1 MEKKPFPAKD
11 CRSVFKLAIH
21 FFFFLVILQ
30 LVATLPVLAQGT
42 RVSGT
47 VKDAAGKVLPGVSVV
62 VKGTTNGTTTDPDGR
77 FTIDVPNQRSV
88 LVFSLIGHADRE
100 EVVGDRRTMELTL
113 TESASNLDEVVV
125 VGYGT
130 QKKRDVTGA
139 ISSIQSKQIA
149 ERVPQNVFEAIQGQV
164 PGVLVTQ
171 ESGRPGASN
180 QLIIRGMGTLEGGVT
195 PLYIVDGAQGV
206 NIDGINPADIE
217 SIEILRDAAS
227 AAIYGSAGG
236 NGVVIITTKKGKEGR
251 AKIDVRY
258 FTSFGKLSRKVPQA
272 NAADRRLLDLKRSST
287 GTTSIPS
294 DSLNPG
300 YNADNDYQD
309 MLTQTAMRN
318 QIDLGVSG
326 ASKTMNYYG
335 SIGLIKD
342 KGLIINSWANI
353 ARARFNMDFKP
364 SDRFAFGTRI
374 QALYQTENRIDE
386 GRTLQQAIQRPPNFR
401 VYFQDGSLAG
411 LIGGRRNPVA
421 EALYNKNNFD
431 IYDVSL
437 YNYISYNILKELKLT
452 VDANVSTSN
461 VHQLVFFAKLNS
473 SANPLNNELQDNTD
487 FHTYW
492 MVQGY
497 LNYNKTIKGNHT
509 ITGVL
514 GVSSEQDFSREAEQS
529 GTNLVTETVLTM
541 NSAQV
546 KNPATTNEERFFKH
560 SYFARLGYSFRG
572 KYLFNSNFRA
582 DASSRFGKDSKWGY
596 FPSASVGW
604 RFSEESFMNWSRK
617 YLDDGKFRIS
627 YGAIG
632 NDRINA
638 YDAILRYQFGN
649 NYYNGLSGV
658 ATASLFGNNKLAWES
673 VNQFDIGT
681 DLSFLKGRISFSADY
696 YNKTTEKL
704 LYSAPLPSNT
714 GFSTVKVNVGSIQNK
729 GFEFVLSGYPVRNK
743 NVSWNASLNM
753 SFNKNT
759 VKELYQG
766 TDLLPGA
773 VWKVSEGGRLGDFYG
788 YRALGVYAYDESNA
802 WTPDYQHQLT
812 PVFVNNVFTGYTLD
826 GKPYSGAVK
835 QLSTNGLVSKGGDMI
850 WQNNNPDSV
859 IDDND
864 RLILG
869 NAFPDWIAGLT
880 NTINYKGF
888 TLSFTYYI
896 AWGAEIYNNARVQ
909 LNLNATTNVTP
920 EPEYIHGAWW
930 HPGDVTIWPV
940 AKNNAV
946 SNGRAGSSLYIED
959 GSFIRLRNVRL
970 SYEVPKKIIS
980 KVKLQAVNVFLF
992 GNNLITWTNY
1002 RWYDPEISLGGALT
1016 PGQDSGR
1023 FPRKREF
1030 GGGININ
1037 F

>member
-1 MEKKPFPAKD
+1 MEKKLFSTA
-11 CRSVFKLAIH
+11 RSGSLIKKNIYKL
-21 FFFFLVILQ
+21 FLLFLLEI
-30 LVATLPVLAQGT
+30 VAVPVLAQSI

-47 VKDAAGKVLPGVSVV
+47 VKNAQGKGLSGVSVL
-62 VKGTTNGTTTDPDGR
+62 VKGTTTGTTTDVDGR
-77 FTIDVPNQRSV
+77 FSIEAADQRSV
-88 LVFSLIGHADRE
+88 LVFSLIGHADKE
-100 EVVGDRRTMELTL
+100 ETVGTRRTIDVAM
-113 TESASNLDEVVV
+113 TESASSLDEVVV
-125 VGYGT
+125 IGYGT

-139 ISSIQSKQIA
+139 ISSISSKQIA
-149 ERVPQNVFEAIQGQV
+149 ERVPQNIFDAIQAQV

-171 ESGRPGASN
+171 ESGRPGAGN
-180 QLIIRGMGTLEGGVT
+180 LLIIRGMGTLEGGTT

-206 NIDGINPADIE
+206 NVDGINPADIE

-258 FTSFGKLSRKVPQA
+258 FTSFGNLSRKVPQA

-287 GTTSIPS
+287 GVTSIPS

-309 MLTQTAMRN
+309 MLTQTAIRH
-318 QIDLGVSG
+318 QFDLGISG
-326 ASKTMNYYG
+326 ASKTLNYYG
-335 SIGLIKD
+335 SLGLIKD
-342 KGLIINSWANI
+342 KGLIINSWADI
-353 ARARFNMDFKP
+353 ARARFNVDFKP
-364 SDRFAFGTRI
+364 NDRFAFGSRI
-374 QALYQTENRIDE
+374 QALYQKENRIDE

-421 EALYNKNNFD
+421 EALLNKNNFD

-437 YNYISYNILKELKLT
+437 YNYISYNILKDLKFT
-452 VDANVSTSN
+452 VDANVSVN
-461 VHQLVFFAKLNS
+461 NAHQLVFFAKLNS

-487 FHTYW
+487 FESYW
-492 MVQGY
+492 MAQAY
-497 LNYNKTIKGNHT
+497 FNYNKTIKGNHT

-514 GVSSEQDFSREAEQS
+514 GMSSENNFTRQAEQS

-541 NSAQV
+541 NSAQI
-546 KNPATTNEERFFKH
+546 KNPATTYEERFFKH
-560 SYFARLGYSFRG
+560 SYFARLGYAYKG

-582 DASSRFGKDSKWGY
+582 DGSSRFGKDSKWGY
-596 FPSASVGW
+596 FPSASLGW

-627 YGAIG
+627 YGSIG
-632 NDRINA
+632 NDRIGP
-638 YDAILRYQFGN
+638 YDAILRYQFGS

-658 ATASLFGNNKLAWES
+658 APASLFGNNKLAWEA
-673 VNQFDIGT
+673 VKQLNIGT
-681 DLSFLKGRISFSADY
+681 DLSFLKGRIAFTADY
-696 YNKTTEKL
+696 YIKTTERL

-714 GFSTVKVNVGSIQNK
+714 GFGSVKVNVGSIQNK
-729 GFEFVLSGYPVRNK
+729 GFEFVLSGYPIRNR
-743 NVSWNASLNM
+743 NLSWNASLNM
-753 SFNKNT
+753 SFNRNT

-788 YRALGVYAYDESNA
+788 YTALGVYAYDESNA
-802 WTPDYQHQLT
+802 WTPDYLHQLT
-812 PVFVNNVFTGYTLD
+812 PEFVNNVFSGYTLD
-826 GKPYSGAVK
+826 GKPYTGTVK
-835 QLSTNGLVSKGGDMI
+835 RLSTNGLVSKGGDMI
-850 WQNNNPDSV
+850 WGNPNQDSV

-864 RLILG
+864 RTILG
-869 NAFPDWIAGLT
+869 NAFPGWTGGLT
-880 NTINYKGF
+880 NTITYKGF
-888 TLSFTYYI
+888 TLSFTYYVS
-896 AWGAEIYNNARVQ
+896 WGAEIYNNARVQ

-920 EPEYIHGAWW
+920 EPVYIHGAWW
-930 HPGDVTIWPV
+930 KPGDVTIWPV
-940 AKNNAV
+940 ARNNAV

-959 GSFIRLRNVRL
+959 ASFIRLRNIRL
-970 SYEVPKKIIS
+970 AYEVPKKIIS
-980 KVKLQAVNVFLF
+980 KVKLQAVSVFLF

-1002 RWYDPEISLGGALT
+1002 KWYDPEISLGGALT

-1030 GGGININ
+1030 GGGLNVN